1 MNPILRL
8 SLIPNTPAKM
18 NIPGN
23 FGRRVKCPCCANPWD
38 QTDNDANNVPS
49 GNIVCAPCL
58 VDNKGYSGID
68 PDNFDLSVPPSE
80 NFYLFSN
87 GGWRAKNP
95 IPAEYSNWNTFIA
108 LRDLNLER
116 LKVILEELEASSEV
130 SPSADH
136 SKLADFYNS
145 FMDENTIEAS
155 SKRNLTE
162 VLRVCSTAASD
173 PTTALAVLHA
183 NYGIKGLFALYS
195 SPDKKNSKHSL
206 CTITQSGLGM
216 PDRDYYFDADK
227 EDKRLKYKEYITK
240 IFALLGTVFGIS
252 AYFDSKSCEKAAESV
267 MIFETLLASAHLTRT
282 ASRDPEL
289 TYNKMS
295 LTELEKLTQ
304 PELLWSNYLSTG
316 KPSVGIEW
324 KKYFDLIGKSDSLM
338 GDVNVSTIEALKKAS
353 NLCSSSTL
361 PDYLTFHAIN
371 SCAQHL
377 SSHFV
382 TAHFEFHEKVLK
394 GTTEIRPRWK
404 RALESLEA
412 ALGDALGQ
420 LYVRKYF
427 AQDAKD
433 RYVHFFLFTD

>member
-1 MNPILRL
+1 
-8 SLIPNTPAKM
+8 M

-38 QTDNDANNVPS
+38 QTGDDASNVPN
-49 GNIVCAPCL
+49 GNMVCTPCL

-68 PDNFDLSVPPSE
+68 PDNFDLTVPPSE

-116 LKVILEELEASSEV
+116 LKVILEELESSTES

-136 SKLADFYNS
+136 AKLADFYNS
-145 FMDENTIEAS
+145 FMDENTVEKS
-155 SKRNLTE
+155 SAKSLAE
-162 VLRVCSTAASD
+162 VLSICSTSASD
-173 PTTALAVLHA
+173 PTKALATLHSK
-183 NYGIKGLFALYS
+183 YGIKGLFAMYS
-195 SPDKKNSKHSL
+195 SPDKKNSKHSI
-206 CTITQSGLGM
+206 CTLTQSGLGM

-227 EDKRLKYKEYITK
+227 EDKRLKYTEYISK
-240 IFALLGTVFGIS
+240 VFSLLGTVCGVS
-252 AYFDSKSCEKAAESV
+252 EYSDPKSCEKAALSV
-267 MIFETLLASAHLTRT
+267 MEFETLLAKAHLTRT

-295 LTELEKLTQ
+295 ITELVTLTQ
-304 PELLWSNYLSTG
+304 PELLWANYLSSG

-324 KKYFDLIGKSDSLM
+324 KKYFSLIGKSAELM
-338 GDVNVSTIEALKKAS
+338 GDVNVSTIDALKQAS
-353 NLCSSSTL
+353 FLASSSTL
-361 PDYLTFHAIN
+361 PDYLAFHAVN

-382 TAHFEFHEKVLK
+382 NAHFEFHETVLK
-394 GTTEIRPRWK
+394 GTNEIRPRWK

-427 AQDAKD
+427 VQDAKD
-433 RYVHFFLFTD
+433 RYAHFIFLLFSIIFFDCLSRGRVFL